1 MQAAHAHGQY
11 ARMSSARSYAENE
24 SVNASD
30 DHMHAVDTQG
40 LSLLAPAGA
49 GSLPPTTPAL
59 SHTELTPTG
68 CGKTVKEGDAVK
80 QLGVD
85 SVSVHLLH
93 QETAE
98 SDSADPLHVHA

>member
-1 MQAAHAHGQY
+1 
-11 ARMSSARSYAENE
+11 
-24 SVNASD
+24 
-30 DHMHAVDTQG
+30 MHAVDTQG

>member
-1 MQAAHAHGQY
+1 
-11 ARMSSARSYAENE
+11 MSSALSYAANG
-24 SVNASD
+24 SINTSD

-49 GSLPPTTPAL
+49 GSLPPTTPVL
-59 SHTELTPTG
+59 SHTELTPIR
-68 CGKTVKEGDAVK
+68 CGNTIKKGDAVK

-85 SVSVHLLH
+85 SVSADLLH